1 MGANDKDLQ
10 HNRNYTRG
18 PQLLEKHFTANGA
31 GCGSTISGAAEA
43 EQVIGDQADLLLAPP
58 SFSMPSISFTT
69 GQQSTTRRW
78 PNEAVMVICHIDR
91 DLESW
96 PYPMASTKPN

>member
-1 MGANDKDLQ
+1 MHSIIYSVLGGNSSKDLEGGQVGANDKDLQ

-31 GCGSTISGAAEA
+31 VCSSTISGAAEA
-43 EQVIGDQADLLLAPP
+43 EQVIGDQADLLLAPR

-69 GQQSTTRRW
+69 GHGRSLLAQESTTRR
-78 PNEAVMVICHIDR
+78 
-91 DLESW
+91 
-96 PYPMASTKPN
+96 